1 MITRRWL
8 AIIVLLSSVCVMR
21 AAGQGQGKQ
30 GRIAS
35 DFMREREELQNCKRF
50 DAKSIAS
57 CAQALF
63 TAQPVHIAVGS
74 LAPQNGFAV
83 GLAFVEHKNCPDAS
97 ARTPHP
103 FCPTEWRF
111 TWNADAV
118 ATPNGSW
125 RAGAYM
131 KAFRLSGGAI
141 HVHEG
146 SQKGKLTAPLF
157 HTSPLF
163 NLYAQATSLNK
174 IFYYGLGPDT
184 TPIARTVFG
193 ETETIIGAS
202 GIVPTGVASTSL
214 YGEVNGRLPS
224 LRGNHGESIP
234 SIEVRYNNV
243 TAPGLTSQP
252 GFLQL
257 GEGLRIQ
264 PELFRQHLH
273 LHYGLGFQQFIA
285 VSDSRYSFRRWTADL
300 GHDFPIDRKVQLT
313 AANDRTGPDSC
324 TPDPSTPCPSP
335 TVIPRTFDHEGTVS
349 LRFLMTGSL
358 ANAHKSVPFYFDPT
372 VGGSD
377 LNGQPILPSYPDYR
391 FRGPDLMLVRGT
403 IEHAI
408 PRLPMGVLFSVDAAK
423 VGLRRDDINF
433 SNLNRSYTFGFTVH
447 AGGMPLVYLLFA
459 WGGNEGNHTI
469 VSVSNVLL
477 GASARPSLF

>member
-1 MITRRWL
+1 MIRRWT
-8 AIIVLLSSVCVMR
+8 AVFVLLSCVCIMR
-21 AAGQGQGKQ
+21 ATGQSGKQ

-35 DFMREREELQNCKRF
+35 DFMREGEQLQNCKRF
-50 DAKSIAS
+50 DLHSIAA

-74 LAPQNGFAV
+74 LAPQNGFAA

-97 ARTPHP
+97 SRTAHP
-103 FCPTEWRF
+103 FCPSEWRF
-111 TWNADAV
+111 TWNVDAV

-131 KAFRLSGGAI
+131 KAFRLSGGPI
-141 HVHEG
+141 RVIEG
-146 SQKGKLTAPLF
+146 SQKGKRTAPLF
-157 HTSPLF
+157 RSAPLF
-163 NLYAQATSLNK
+163 NLYAQAISLNK
-174 IFYYGLGPDT
+174 IYYYGLGPDT
-184 TPIARTVFG
+184 TPLARTTFG
-193 ETETIIGAS
+193 ETQTIAGAS
-202 GIVPTGVASTSL
+202 AIVPTGVASTSL
-214 YGEVNGRLPS
+214 YGEINGRLPS
-224 LRGNHGESIP
+224 IRGNHSESSP

-252 GFLQL
+252 AFLQF

-264 PELFRQHLH
+264 PALFGQHLR
-273 LHYGLGFQQFIA
+273 LHYGLNFQQFVG
-285 VSDSRYSFRRWTADL
+285 VSDSQYSFRRWTADL
-300 GHDFPIDRKVQLT
+300 GHDFPIDRKVQRP
-313 AANDRTGPDSC
+313 AANDRNGPDSC
-324 TPDPSTPCPSP
+324 TPDPSIPCPSP
-335 TVIPRTFDHEGTVS
+335 TLIPRTFDHEGAVS

-358 ANAHKSVPFYFDPT
+358 ANAHRSVPFYFDPT

-377 LNGQPILPSYPDYR
+377 LNSQPILPSYPDYR
-391 FRGPDLMLVRGT
+391 FRGPNLMLVRGT
-403 IEHAI
+403 IEHAV

-433 SNLNRSYTFGFTVH
+433 SNLRRSYTAGFTVH
-447 AGGMPLVYLLFA
+447 AGGMPVVYLLFA
-459 WGGNEGNHTI
+459 WGGDEGNHNI